1 MAARTFSNTFS
12 TIITIVCVAATLP
25 GLCVSCAPK
34 NVEVTP
40 PVQMPAGFSANGDAT
55 LPKEWWTVFNDE
67 KLNSLMSQAISNNFS
82 IRMAWDRL
90 DQARATAEK
99 SGAPL
104 LPSLDGSAGASR
116 TVMKTATT
124 DRTYTTELSL
134 GLAAS
139 YEVDLW
145 GRVRST
151 YDASVFDVHAS
162 KEDLQAAAI
171 TVTAEVARTW
181 YQLIEQRGQIRLLDD
196 QIETNRKYLEIITL
210 KFRRGQVSATDVF
223 QQQQLI
229 EQTIG
234 EKVLVESAATVLEH
248 KLAILLG
255 KSPGSPGVSGFD
267 VPESLPQL
275 PPSPKA
281 GLPMEWLRR
290 RPDVIAA
297 ELRVQAADKRVA
309 AAIADQFPKLG
320 LTVTAE
326 TSGEQ
331 IRDIFDNW
339 LASLAANLTAP
350 LFDAGLRKAEVE
362 RTRAVVSEKL
372 NSYGD
377 VLLGS
382 LKEVEDAMSEEARQT
397 EYVASLTRQ
406 LELSDK
412 STKQILE
419 NYTKGTVDFT
429 RYLTT
434 LLSHQKLQRTHLQ
447 AQLELIHLRIDL
459 YRALA
464 GSWSLPRPARAVV
477 EMKSKPADPPNSEG

>member
-1 MAARTFSNTFS
+1 MAASRTYT
-12 TIITIVCVAATLP
+12 TIVTAACIAAALP
-25 GLCVSCAPK
+25 FVCISCGPK

-40 PVQMPAGFSANGDAT
+40 PVQVPAGFSSNGDAS
-55 LPKEWWTVFNDE
+55 LPQEWWTVFNDA
-67 KLNSLMSQAISNNFS
+67 KLDSLMAQAISNNFS
-82 IRMAWDRL
+82 IRMAWDRM
-90 DQARATAEK
+90 DQARATAAK
-99 SGAPL
+99 SAAPL

-116 TVMKTATT
+116 TVTKTATT
-124 DRTYTTELSL
+124 DRTYTTEFSL

-151 YDASVFDVHAS
+151 YDATLLDVNAS
-162 KEDLQAAAI
+162 HEDLQAAAI
-171 TVTAEVARTW
+171 TVTSEVARAW

-210 KFRRGQVSATDVF
+210 KFRQGQVSATDVL

-229 EQTIG
+229 EQTQG

-255 KSPGSPGVSGFD
+255 KAPGSMTFD
-267 VPESLPQL
+267 ASVALPKL
-275 PPSPKA
+275 PPSPKT

-297 ELRVQAADKRVA
+297 ELRVQAADQRVA

-331 IRDIFDNW
+331 IRNIFDNW
-339 LASLAANLTAP
+339 LASLAANLAAP

-377 VLLGS
+377 VLLSS
-382 LKEVEDAMSEEARQT
+382 LKEVEDALSEEARQA

-412 STKQILE
+412 STRQILE

-447 AQLELIHLRIDL
+447 AQLELVNLRIDL

-464 GSWSLPRPARAVV
+464 GSWTLPRPARATV
-477 EMKSKPADPPNSEG
+477 EMKSKPAPPPDSER